1 MPILHDDEPQE
12 GEVALNVCTLQLGQL
27 HVLGEA
33 GGQVARGK
41 GQDTVA
47 LQLYTL
53 LLCCNKVLLL
63 DATLASKG
71 SVFKNQ
77 IA

>member
-1 MPILHDDEPQE
+1 MPILHDDKPEE
-12 GEVALNVCTLQLGQL
+12 GEVPLNVCTLQLGQL

-53 LLCCNKVLLL
+53 SVCCNTFNYALLRAL
-63 DATLASKG
+63 YSK
-71 SVFKNQ
+71 SK
-77 IA
+77 